1 MNTNEALEALQD
13 LYNFIERSK
22 RRKQKLSEK
31 LIQEIND
38 LEESIIR
45 DEILPIIGQ
54 DIEPTLSQ
62 IKRDLVLVVEY
73 HPGEPISVALSR
85 KMKINQITDA
95 KTITP
100 VQEKVGE
107 PVDSMRKPLPKEP
120 HEPTKQVVNHTRG
133 MRVQFPDGTVI
144 CQSTAIETFKLVL
157 QKIGLQR
164 VHDLHL
170 QHAGY
175 NIVSRKERTDG
186 IAMWQH
192 KVDGWYIYC
201 NLNNTAKMRFLQT
214 ISEKLH
220 LGLKINVAKK

>member
-1 MNTNEALEALQD
+1 MNTKEALEALQD
-13 LYNFIERSK
+13 LYDIIEKSK
-22 RRKQKLSEK
+22 RRKLTLSEE

-38 LEESIIR
+38 LEENIIR

-107 PVDSMRKPLPKEP
+107 PVASIRKPLPKEP

-133 MRVQFPDGTVI
+133 MWVKFPDGTII
-144 CQSTAIETFKLVL
+144 CQPKAIDTFEKVL
-157 QKIGLQR
+157 QRIGLQQ

-220 LGLKINVAKK
+220 LGLKIYVAKK

>member
-1 MNTNEALEALQD
+1 MTT
-13 LYNFIERSK
+13 
-22 RRKQKLSEK
+22 KLEK
-31 LIQEIND
+31 LYSIVENYKELKMELKEDFIHQLNEK
-38 LEESIIR
+38 EEEIIR
-45 DEILPIIGQ
+45 EEILPIIGK

-107 PVDSMRKPLPKEP
+107 PVVNMKRAPVKEP
-120 HEPTKQVVNHTRG
+120 HIPTKQVVNHTKG
-133 MRVQFPDGTVI
+133 IRVQFPDGTIV
-144 CQSTAIETFKLVL
+144 CYSTAIDTFKEALRR
-157 QKIGLQR
+157 IGLQR

-175 NIVSRKERTDG
+175 NIVSRKERMD
-186 IAMWQH
+186 ASVLCQH
-192 KVDGWYIYC
+192 KLDGWYIYC
-201 NLNNTAKMRFLQT
+201 NLNNIAKMRYLQI

-220 LGLKINVAKK
+220 LGLKVDVAK

>member
-1 MNTNEALEALQD
+1 MAT
-13 LYNFIERSK
+13 
-22 RRKQKLSEK
+22 KLEK
-31 LIQEIND
+31 LYAIIENSRD
-38 LEESIIR
+38 LELELNAEVIRKINETEENIIR
-45 DEILPIIGQ
+45 DEILPIIGK

-107 PVDSMRKPLPKEP
+107 PVVSMRKPLPKEP

-144 CQSTAIETFKLVL
+144 CQTTAIETFKLVL

>member
-22 RRKQKLSEK
+22 RRKQKLSEN

-38 LEESIIR
+38 LEENIIR

-107 PVDSMRKPLPKEP
+107 PVVSRRKPLPKEP

-133 MRVQFPDGTVI
+133 MRVQFPNGTII
-144 CQSTAIETFKLVL
+144 CQSTAIDTFKIVL

-201 NLNNTAKMRFLQT
+201 NLSNTAKMRFLQT

>member
-1 MNTNEALEALQD
+1 MAT
-13 LYNFIERSK
+13 
-22 RRKQKLSEK
+22 KLEK
-31 LIQEIND
+31 LYAIIENSKELELELNTDVIRKINET
-38 LEESIIR
+38 EENIIR

-107 PVDSMRKPLPKEP
+107 PVVSMRKPLPKEP

-144 CQSTAIETFKLVL
+144 CQHTAIETFKIALR
-157 QKIGLQR
+157 KIGLQR

-175 NIVSRKERTDG
+175 NIVSNKERMDG
-186 IAMWQH
+186 PVLCQH
-192 KVDGWYIYC
+192 RLDGWYIYC
-201 NLNNTAKMRFLQT
+201 NLNNMAKMRYLQA

-220 LGLKINVAKK
+220 LGLKVDVAK

>member
-1 MNTNEALEALQD
+1 MNTKEALEALQD
-13 LYNFIERSK
+13 LYDIIEKSK
-22 RRKQKLSEK
+22 RRKLTLSEE
-31 LIQEIND
+31 LIQETND

-107 PVDSMRKPLPKEP
+107 PVVSMRKPLPKEP

-144 CQSTAIETFKLVL
+144 CQSTAIETLKVTLRR
-157 QKIGLQR
+157 IGLQR
-164 VHDLHL
+164 VHELNIIHS
-170 QHAGY
+170 GY
-175 NIVSRKERTDG
+175 NLVSKVKRPTDG
-186 IAMWQH
+186 VTWQH
-192 KVDGWYIYC
+192 ELDGWYIYS
-201 NLNNTAKMRFLQT
+201 NTQNRVKMEDLRL

-220 LGLKINVAKK
+220 LGLKVDVAK